1 LKARQVVT
9 DGFDPYHKWLGIP
22 PAEQPPNHY
31 RLLGISLFESD
42 LDVIANAADQRMAH
56 VRTFQAGRRSAE
68 SQKILNEISAAKIC
82 LLNAEKKAAYDEQLR
97 AKTVKPHPVEKPRP
111 ALPVATPLEP
121 EPAAEPAPVIEGGPA
136 AVAAAP
142 RSSARLSS
150 ARRSQSWQVWAATGG
165 VIAVMLVVAVYL
177 IITAGPEEVGQE
189 GQNNPP
195 IAKRKEPPEE
205 KPTPKPP
212 EEKPKL
218 PEEKPKA
225 KPPEEKPKPKPPK
238 EKPKQSPEPLFGP
251 VPDAAAL
258 KEAEGQLGD
267 VPADAPPSKLIDEAN
282 ADGRSRAQRYVLLSR
297 ARQSATGD
305 GDVKDALG
313 AVDEIH
319 KRFEIDVPAL
329 KAETRAALGKT
340 LRQLAE
346 KADAPKAHRAVAENC
361 LRLVD
366 EAKAAGEKD
375 LAKALAPIALASA
388 RKSEDSDLIKRATIV
403 FLEMQ

>member
-1 LKARQVVT
+1 
-9 DGFDPYHKWLGIP
+9 
-22 PAEQPPNHY
+22 
-31 RLLGISLFESD
+31 
-42 LDVIANAADQRMAH
+42 
-56 VRTFQAGRRSAE
+56 
-68 SQKILNEISAAKIC
+68 
-82 LLNAEKKAAYDEQLR
+82 
-97 AKTVKPHPVEKPRP
+97 
-111 ALPVATPLEP
+111 LEP
-121 EPAAEPAPVIEGGPA
+121 EPAAEPAPVIEDSP

-142 RSSARLSS
+142 RSSARLSL
-150 ARRSQSWQVWAATGG
+150 ARRSQSWQVWAGTGG
-165 VIAVMLVVAVYL
+165 VIAVMLVLAVYL
-177 IITAGPEEVGQE
+177 IIRAGPEEVDQE

-212 EEKPKL
+212 KETPKPKL

-238 EKPKQSPEPLFGP
+238 EKPKPPPEPLFGP

-258 KEAEGQLGD
+258 KEAQGQLGD
-267 VPADAPPSKLIDEAN
+267 VAADAPPSKLIAEAN

-297 ARQSATGD
+297 ARESATGD
-305 GDVKDALG
+305 GDVKSALA
-313 AVDEIH
+313 AVDETH

-361 LRLVD
+361 LRLVK

-375 LAKALAPIALASA
+375 LANDMTSIALASA
-388 RKSEDSDLIKRATIV
+388 RKSEDSDLIKRATIE
-403 FLEMQ
+403 FLEMQKGG